1 MSMFLKC
8 VFLLQFPHIQLV
20 ISKIKKSEKKS
31 DQNKHYMRSSLL
43 PLEQLKWI
51 AEGIIPHFD
60 NWQNRTKTE
69 NVVDLKRF
77 QKNLAG
83 YQMAKAA
90 TNQYS

>member
-31 DQNKHYMRSSLL
+31 DQNKHYRRSSLL